1 MNCQGWSK
9 LNYSIFPAL
18 NKFLLMIMPQEL
30 LFSWWRQRFLMPREN
45 IFVAHEIFKR
55 HLEFVKKD
63 IVFCE
68 KDSYLLTK
76 RHCLLMKRQL
86 SFNIFMRNRISS
98 HAEQNIEPCRAK
110 HETVM
115 NKCLIAPHFRGNRW
129 GRELF
134 CNSIRLREGWHCYW
148 AVIEL

>member
-1 MNCQGWSK
+1 MLLFSVTGLSRFSGDIYISCRISPSIHLEHELPRMKQAKLNK
-9 LNYSIFPAL
+9 LNYSLFPAL

-76 RHCLLMKRQL
+76 RQCLLMKRQL
-86 SFNIFMRNRISS
+86 FFNILMRNKTLNDQ
-98 HAEQNIEPCRAK
+98 E
-110 HETVM
+110 
-115 NKCLIAPHFRGNRW
+115 
-129 GRELF
+129 
-134 CNSIRLREGWHCYW
+134 
-148 AVIEL
+148 